1 MVAVAAGGS
10 MGYLLDPRELNA
22 MVSSLFLQDV
32 RLQI

>member
-10 MGYLLDPRELNA
+10 MGYLLDPHELNA
-22 MVSSLFLQDV
+22 KVSSLFLQDV